1 MLALLAERINRA
13 SLAARSNVSRQAP
26 PAVRPIR
33 LRSPGQQ
40 GGSYVDA
47 AKMDTT
53 GRAGRHHH
61 PGTKAQR
68 LLDSLYQPLCET
80 AQELPADLADISLK
94 LFCFRQQH
102 RVRH

>member
-1 MLALLAERINRA
+1 MTASIMLALLAERINRA

-26 PAVRPIR
+26 PAVRPDR
-33 LRSPGQQ
+33 LRSSGQQ

-61 PGTKAQR
+61 PGTSPAAAG
-68 LLDSLYQPLCET
+68 LPLST
-80 AQELPADLADISLK
+80 PL
-94 LFCFRQQH
+94 
-102 RVRH
+102 